1 MAQRAT
7 IWCSA
12 NTIDWTQL
20 DSCLALLVRK
30 SQICM
35 EYGPVTEFGASR
47 LVDIVNRIF
56 KRNELGKIQS
66 PSLSLETLVTTL
78 SLFQSTD
85 PHDRIFALLGL
96 ANDTER
102 WPKTQEFSEQ
112 EFETASIDETQGD
125 TSRAGPPDQGAQ
137 SLQAASAYLE
147 VHETTAIRSRILESN
162 QSIDTVQDGQIHI
175 SIDYSK
181 DFSQLCD
188 EFVSFAIS
196 KSGSLDI
203 IFQPWAPGGA
213 GSNLSSWICTLDR
226 LAFGVRSKN
235 EWPEAVR
242 VNADPF
248 VSPPGQPRTYSASGK
263 LKVQKG
269 WRIAGGEKGLHVMGV
284 TVDSVDA
291 ITSPAW
297 DGNMPTEW
305 LKFGGMSKD
314 TVPEAIWHT
323 LVAGRGPQG
332 TKCPS
337 YYSRAFEATLHG
349 IGESSV
355 VIVDQ
360 IQFDEPGSIKSEF
373 WRRAQAVIW
382 DRSSIKTRQG
392 RLGIAPSHAE
402 IGDCICI
409 LFGCNVPILLRKD
422 LFGTYQ
428 LVGESYIYG
437 IMDGEA
443 LDVRDRVIEATW
455 FDINSREVNR
465 RPPPSPP
472 LELGMS
478 LKPASPTA
486 TFSRVRKKSLVA
498 RKPQPVTVPAQLDI
512 VPKQFRLHW
521 TCSCGYRG
529 NDSFMEYRAGAIDE
543 LARRLEV
550 ACVVVLVELLGLSG
564 PFLDAIK
571 MFLVLISIFFLNIL
585 LDLDRT
591 FRSRSG
597 DQADG
602 SPTGVQVNPSGNH
615 PATDSP
621 KNSPLKTPSSKRAH
635 GPLSSSSQPSGQSSS
650 SGIPL
655 ITSSSAT
662 PRAPTTSSPVTADY
676 VLLCINDSKLLV
688 TRDDLDLTPVVSD

>member
-1 MAQRAT
+1 MRPARLFRDDHVYQHSPILKNGFRLALLEPAETENDTIRCRIVSTTDFTRSYEALSYTWRNPDFTWVDIMVDGRLYSIPGNLHEALQFLRLRDHERVLWIDAICINQRDMEERRHQVALIRDIFQYASRVCVWLGQEDESSRTAMQFIGKLGQVSDLDSIVRDSSFDEEWRAVVRLICLPWFSRIWVVQEIAVAQKAT
-7 IWCSA
+7 IWCGA

-35 EYGPVTEFGASR
+35 EYGPVTGFGASR

-56 KRNELGKIQS
+56 KRNELGKIQG
-66 PSLSLETLVTTL
+66 PSLSLEILVTTL
-78 SLFQSTD
+78 SPFQSTD

-96 ANDTER
+96 ANDTGR
-102 WPKTQEFSEQ
+102 WSKTQEPSEQ
-112 EFETASIDETQGD
+112 EFKPASIEEMQGETR
-125 TSRAGPPDQGAQ
+125 RAGPPDQGAR
-137 SLQAASAYLE
+137 SLQSSSAYLRDLE
-147 VHETTAIRSRILESN
+147 VHETAAIRGRILESN
-162 QSIDTVQDGQIHI
+162 QSIDTIQDGQIHI

-226 LAFGVRSKN
+226 LAFDVRSKSG
-235 EWPEAVR
+235 WPEAVR

-248 VSPPGQPRTYSASGK
+248 VSPPVQPHTYSASGK
-263 LKVQKG
+263 FKVQKG
-269 WRIAGGEKGLHVMGV
+269 WRITGGGKGSNSLHVMGV
-284 TVDSVDA
+284 IVDSVDA

-355 VIVDQ
+355 VIADK

-382 DRSSIKTRQG
+382 DRSLIKTKQG

-402 IGDCICI
+402 IGDC
-409 LFGCNVPILLRKD
+409 K
-422 LFGTYQ
+422 
-428 LVGESYIYG
+428 
-437 IMDGEA
+437 
-443 LDVRDRVIEATW
+443 
-455 FDINSREVNR
+455 
-465 RPPPSPP
+465 
-472 LELGMS
+472 
-478 LKPASPTA
+478 
-486 TFSRVRKKSLVA
+486 
-498 RKPQPVTVPAQLDI
+498 
-512 VPKQFRLHW
+512 
-521 TCSCGYRG
+521 
-529 NDSFMEYRAGAIDE
+529 
-543 LARRLEV
+543 
-550 ACVVVLVELLGLSG
+550 
-564 PFLDAIK
+564 
-571 MFLVLISIFFLNIL
+571 
-585 LDLDRT
+585 
-591 FRSRSG
+591 
-597 DQADG
+597 
-602 SPTGVQVNPSGNH
+602 
-615 PATDSP
+615 
-621 KNSPLKTPSSKRAH
+621 
-635 GPLSSSSQPSGQSSS
+635 
-650 SGIPL
+650 
-655 ITSSSAT
+655 
-662 PRAPTTSSPVTADY
+662 
-676 VLLCINDSKLLV
+676 
-688 TRDDLDLTPVVSD
+688 